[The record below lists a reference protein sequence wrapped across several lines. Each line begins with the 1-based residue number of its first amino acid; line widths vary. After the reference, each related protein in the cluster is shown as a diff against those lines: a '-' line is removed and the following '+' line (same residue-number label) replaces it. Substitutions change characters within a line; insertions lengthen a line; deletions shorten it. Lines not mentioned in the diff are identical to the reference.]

1 MKPAFS
7 LIFSVLFFFAIQMQ
21 SLTIYAHISC
31 DHQHTQESE
40 HHENATHEHEN
51 TDQSSGGEA
60 CNHQHH
66 CCGAASSAYQAPK
79 LQAQFLNL
87 DLATYTFPSLNELAI
102 EAPILEGPFQPPR
115 A

>member
-7 LIFSVLFFFAIQMQ
+7 LILTVLFFFAIQMQ
-21 SLTIYAHISC
+21 SLTVYAHIDC
-31 DHQHTQESE
+31 DHQHTQETE
-40 HHENATHEHEN
+40 HHQDAEHKNA
-51 TDQSSGGEA
+51 DQTNEA

-66 CCGAASSAYQAPK
+66 CCHSTSSAYQAPK
-79 LQAQFLNL
+79 SQSPFLNI
-87 DLATYTFPSLNELAI
+87 DLISFNFPSFNELAI

>member
-1 MKPAFS
+1 MKRGFL

-21 SLTIYAHISC
+21 SLTIYAHINC
-31 DHQHTQESE
+31 DHQHTQESSHSE
-40 HHENATHEHEN
+40 HNDHDSKS
-51 TDQSSGGEA
+51 TDES

-66 CCGAASSAYQAPK
+66 CCHSSISAYQAPK

-87 DLATYTFPSLNELAI
+87 DLISFTFPSLNELAV